1 MLSRLATHNT
11 EYLCAQPVE
20 HCVPTEVPRQLLQLH
35 SQLIKSWNTFHRKN
49 LSTEPLFL
57 ALHSFLLQ
65 QLIVVMNYGK
75 YWPK

>member
-1 MLSRLATHNT
+1 VLNLLNT
-11 EYLCAQPVE
+11 LCPLRF
-20 HCVPTEVPRQLLQLH
+20 HDQLLQLH
-35 SQLIKSWNTFHRKN
+35 SQLIIPWNTFHRKN